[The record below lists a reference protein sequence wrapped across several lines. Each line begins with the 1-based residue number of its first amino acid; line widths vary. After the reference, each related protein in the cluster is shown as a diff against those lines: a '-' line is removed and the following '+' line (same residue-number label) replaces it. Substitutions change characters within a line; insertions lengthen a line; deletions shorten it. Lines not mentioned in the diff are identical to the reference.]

1 MIHAHLFLASIGDIE
16 NNFENVGLQTG
27 FTKQQFF
34 AQCIAVTVLFTVMF
48 HFGWKKVQVIL
59 DERSK
64 RIEESLKNADRIKK
78 ELADTESNRLAVLQ
92 KANEQ
97 ANKIIA
103 EAEKSAAAVTERRA
117 QEASRQAE
125 DIVKNARE
133 AAVLERNQLMAE
145 LKTQIGALVIQ
156 TTEKVTGKVLL
167 PADQARLNDET
178 LKQVKAQNN

>member
-1 MIHAHLFLASIGDIE
+1 MY
-16 NNFENVGLQTG
+16 
-27 FTKQQFF
+27 KF
-34 AQCIAVTVLFTVMF
+34 A
-48 HFGWKKVQVIL
+48 WKKVLVIL
-59 DERSK
+59 DERK
-64 RIEESLKNADRIKK
+64 KTIEQSLKNADEIKK
-78 ELADTESNRLAVLQ
+78 QLADTESSRLAVLQ

-97 ANKIIA
+97 ANRIIGG
-103 EAEKSAAAVTERRA
+103 AEKSAAAVTERRA
-117 QEASRQAE
+117 QEATRQAE

-167 PADQARLNDET
+167 PADQVRLNDET